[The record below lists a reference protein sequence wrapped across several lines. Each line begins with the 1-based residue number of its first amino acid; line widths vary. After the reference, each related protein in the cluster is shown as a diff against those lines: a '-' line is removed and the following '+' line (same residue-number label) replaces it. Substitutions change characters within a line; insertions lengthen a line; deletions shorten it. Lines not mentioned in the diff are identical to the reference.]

1 MNLVILVGAVL
12 SGNAFMGGVQAL
24 FCRFMP
30 AKWWVRLI
38 GKALGLGVGLL
49 YLYFAGY
56 YIMDKEANLVKAALV
71 GLLPFVASLVI
82 RGVLSAK
89 RMRAENL

>member
-30 AKWWVRLI
+30 AKWWARLI

-49 YLYFAGY
+49 YL
-56 YIMDKEANLVKAALV
+56 
-71 GLLPFVASLVI
+71 
-82 RGVLSAK
+82 
-89 RMRAENL
+89 